1 MTRKDLIVFLDSV
14 IESSRKIVIRSIFLL
29 GIFFAASLSYQLKS
43 VVEASITDFIS
54 LSSQDALA
62 LMQLLLDGALIISE
76 ITIALYALLLK
87 TNPANFKDF
96 VLIARRN
103 KMKVFGFIT
112 ASVLLLLLP
121 YNIITMGVV
130 LFVNLIWRI
139 LAEDCE
145 RINRCLAKDTYYTM
159 FTTDRIRREDYEALT
174 IGSVSRG
181 KCDVMIPKIIKKQR
195 TNHYIVVE
203 DERGVKS

>member
-1 MTRKDLIVFLDSV
+1 MTRKNLIVFFDSV
-14 IESSRKIVIRSIFLL
+14 IDYSKKIVITSIFLL

-62 LMQLLLDGALIISE
+62 LMQLLLDGALIISV
-76 ITIALYALLLK
+76 ITIALYGLLPE
-87 TNPANFKDF
+87 TIPASFKDF
-96 VLIARRN
+96 VSIAKRN

-130 LFVNLIWRI
+130 LFVYLIWRI
-139 LAEDCE
+139 LAADCE
-145 RINRCLAKDTYYTM
+145 RINR
-159 FTTDRIRREDYEALT
+159 
-174 IGSVSRG
+174 
-181 KCDVMIPKIIKKQR
+181 
-195 TNHYIVVE
+195 
-203 DERGVKS
+203 